1 LLIGRFG
8 EVSPRRTSPRTL
20 SGAVA
25 ERHRKE
31 EFGWRVKDT
40 HLNSDLLKLKR
51 AYVNPKG
58 APVVNLSGKVTDVAA
73 LTLVLTPLTR
83 NNRPR
88 RSRRR

>member
-1 LLIGRFG
+1 LLICRCG
-8 EVSPRRTSPRTL
+8 EVSPRRACPRAK

-40 HLNSDLLKLKR
+40 HLRSDLSKIKR

-58 APVVNLSGKVTDVAA
+58 APVVNLFAQPSLAD
-73 LTLVLTPLTR
+73 TL
-83 NNRPR
+83 
-88 RSRRR
+88 